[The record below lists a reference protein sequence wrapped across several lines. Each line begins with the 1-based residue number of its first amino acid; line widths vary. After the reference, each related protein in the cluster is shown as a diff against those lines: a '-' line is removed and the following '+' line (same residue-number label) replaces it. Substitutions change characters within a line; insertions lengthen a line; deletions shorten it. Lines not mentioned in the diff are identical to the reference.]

1 MLKPNLYIKD
11 DNELQELT
19 KEWQKRLGLS
29 DWYIGV
35 AFVSQ
40 EEMTDPNWGGES
52 DVQWVNKVGTI
63 KIVKKE
69 YIPKDLLI
77 KQPQEEMLIHEL
89 LHFKFIAF
97 DEKTREE
104 ACYEIMQHQLIET
117 LARALYSAKYNLN
130 NKWWLQEE

>member
-1 MLKPNLYIKD
+1 MNKPELYIKD
-11 DNELQELT
+11 EAQLEALT

-35 AFVSQ
+35 AFATQ
-40 EEMTDPNWGGES
+40 EEMSNPNWGGES

-63 KIVKKE
+63 KIVEKRF
-69 YIPKDLLI
+69 IPDDLLI

-97 DEKTREE
+97 EEKTREE
-104 ACYEIMQHQLIET
+104 SCFEIMQHQLIET
-117 LARALYSAKYNLN
+117 LARALYSAKYNLD
-130 NKWWLQEE
+130 KSWWVKED

>member
-1 MLKPNLYIKD
+1 MP
-11 DNELQELT
+11 
-19 KEWQKRLGLS
+19 S
-29 DWYIGV
+29 
-35 AFVSQ
+35 
-40 EEMTDPNWGGES
+40 
-52 DVQWVNKVGTI
+52 
-63 KIVKKE
+63 
-69 YIPKDLLI
+69 KDLLI

-130 NKWWLQEE
+130 NITRFFIFRRFH